1 MGSGAPRP
9 DEAEAGQHGQQR
21 NEESS
26 AWCNDKC
33 RLEVTAEGGQLGG
46 ENIKDPSEAL
56 LDIEVPTASVY
67 AANGDRPGSV
77 QHGLEGGKE
86 ASGQPSGLAGHR
98 LERVRCHRVSDHAPW
113 WCADFVAAWWIRCDS
128 SSSSCT
134 WVEQEGKK
142 LDVEIL
148 HWKASG
154 WQGEIASG
162 SKALTLEEVGNSAV
176 ATATAV
182 QAPGKVVALEDL
194 FQGEEETRPSSKV
207 VALEDLGSRH
217 EASQPRKVVALEDL
231 GQREMPP
238 QTKPASK
245 VVALED
251 IGSDSPPRRARKVVA
266 LEDLADGQAV
276 VRPSKVP
283 TFKEPE
289 PSGSQEASDESGES
303 GELVSAADLEEEAN
317 NAARIKLLLD
327 SWALANKVEDEADTQ
342 AKADSPED
350 EDSLE
355 IADETQNQAPKKSR
369 WAKMKDWG
377 MQRSMEF
384 KGRRSGEQASHS
396 MEDADQDKEE
406 TVQNLLGSN
415 VPATYGEMFE
425 FNATVMG
432 FGKHRWLREVNRSFH
447 DIVKNAGNSS
457 RLQEECEVLALRIC
471 KTVDGDVNLSMYR
484 SAMLAALRSMLPKT
498 WDPNHE
504 TVWNWLWESVESNL
518 RQILYKPRAWEPA
531 LLRLMS
537 LWSEEE
543 KVALRNEVYV
553 RFFQVAPQGQEF
565 FKQSDTRL
573 HFIATRAM
581 DMTSELLADPWE
593 MTEQISALGL
603 RHVGYGIPTHLIG
616 PFANA
621 FVEVLCE
628 AAPEE
633 HEAMEAFRWSV
644 VLVAKIL
651 VRVIEEG
658 ATIVMKA
665 INANSALQLRKA
677 VALAPRGERAQWLLR
692 IQVGTQQISP
702 LSWAIESGSLEA
714 ARAMIQDLLMI
725 RADRERYYFG
735 VDALFQAH
743 PDIVERLCA
752 DALQLLPALLDGLV
766 WRSKRAINGARRVNF
781 YVKHLVVNKDGAF
794 SAALK
799 AIADAKDV
807 KIISHQVVVQ
817 ISDTLWSG
825 VVRRQFTFSK
835 ISFLFSLVVFMLSQ
849 AILPKT
855 ETAEEF
861 NMRIAIF
868 SGRLINYAF
877 SMARLLV
884 FHLRR
889 IVKAFRTGAT
899 MKVGRVPIP
908 EYLKDED
915 AKLGF
920 ILLCMLVAMC
930 ASEPMFYCASD
941 IMTTGPSETCE
952 AANAVMPLYILFS
965 MGAMVLHWLLVI
977 NLSVF
982 ATKLAAFVLVC
993 REVLSEVG
1001 KFLVAIIFILITFSS
1016 AIATLR
1022 HEVAEFRTLPKAAN
1036 CLFATTVG
1044 IYEGDYREMMHQP
1057 ALLAPVLLF
1066 ITVSAIL
1073 LINLLIAQLNCSY
1086 DYVYGD
1092 MLGFARLARASLI
1105 VDSMAACPPAR
1116 FSRFVAGLRFDQLL
1130 EFDEGDVRWAWAE
1143 ASFVAEFLTC
1153 FDTMIDLDQGSPD
1166 MQWPEEELETDRYA
1180 RIAWRDH
1187 TYAAPASYDL
1197 TGDHHEYCWAPI
1209 REHLSVLA
1217 SQFQQLRPAQSTPKN
1232 AVVST
1237 VAEVMELSS
1246 VNALVSEHVRAEYAA
1261 SLAAYQWMLKGYRL
1275 ESVSQDSRDC
1285 LKGGSAILRN
1295 AADVFVEPMEADA
1308 MSPTLSGHTGF
1319 RLRRS
1324 GDDLQIRYERTSVPT
1339 SDLAVLCNGSGEV
1352 GHGEA
1357 EEDAAKIYAEGTIL
1371 GRLLFD
1377 APGLKLIAAVGGWG
1391 GEGLVVAMGYDDVLL
1406 RVPLDLEVP
1415 NDVTLRTLQHLLSK
1429 QLEEAGLQ
1437 ALRPPSALFLALNGH
1452 LCVDPK
1458 AQPLRNL
1465 VPGSVVS
1472 LVEDMGEAQEVAR
1485 LGLCLNAVQL
1495 LQVQYPT
1502 FSPPGQQ
1509 GHQKKMPEEVLR
1521 EKRQRLYKTQPCA
1534 NYAAGHCTFGH
1545 KCHFAH
1551 GEHELRLPGKV
1562 EGSPST
1568 SISSWNLE
1576 RNDGSWEERSQWPE
1590 SWKWGDAATSGWRR
1604 GEQEWQQDW
1613 QDGADW
1619 SWSASGWDGWSEAR
1633 GWKRE
1638 GWQSDWQDGQDGQWE
1653 SDAGAGSDAGT
1664 VRNVGQAAVNASA
1677 TTETKNL
1684 AEVRHL
1690 RFPHHWSVLNAAGID
1705 AGVAG
1710 RASQSRAPE
1719 LAERDFG
1726 QVSLSKTA
1734 PSAGDRPEVGLDEH
1748 SATGDMTRRAVHNPV
1763 GPSFATDSPT
1773 ALEGSFAQRSAESM
1787 LEPSRAL
1794 AGLYANGS
1802 LQHTVVIPAVQY
1814 VQHYAWTA
1822 PSAAAPAIPVVS
1834 APSLPLAGAP
1844 AANVAHAT
1852 VAVSLPKSIA
1862 PTAAAQAPPR
1872 SRLSLM
1878 DIFPGSLQRLLL
1890 NSTQVVCAPATPNME
1905 FYGQGAAYVGQGRM
1919 QAMPQ
1924 QVQAQLA
1931 AQQQPANDEDVAR
1944 LVQDLQKGDERE
1956 TALLEL
1962 SKRRE
1967 SLQDLAPILWHSFGT
1982 IVALIQE
1989 IVQIYPQL
1997 AQPPTLTATA
2007 SNRVCNSLA
2016 LLQCVASHPETRPLF
2031 LKAQIPLLL
2040 YPFLNTSSAERP
2052 FEYLRLTSLGVIGA
2066 LVKVDDQDV
2075 IVFLLNTEIIPLC
2088 LRIMESGSEL
2098 SKTVATFIVQK
2109 LLLDE
2114 SAA

>member
-1 MGSGAPRP
+1 M
-9 DEAEAGQHGQQR
+9 
-21 NEESS
+21 
-26 AWCNDKC
+26 
-33 RLEVTAEGGQLGG
+33 
-46 ENIKDPSEAL
+46 
-56 LDIEVPTASVY
+56 
-67 AANGDRPGSV
+67 RPGSEYTAAELARHASSESLWV
-77 QHGLEGGKE
+77 VIDSNVYDVTEFRTMHPGGAQILLQHGGSDATVPAQAAHGSSKKARSLMSRYCIGRLADGEV
-86 ASGQPSGLAGHR
+86 AS
-98 LERVRCHRVSDHAPW
+98 D
-113 WCADFVAAWWIRCDS
+113 
-128 SSSSCT
+128 
-134 WVEQEGKK
+134 
-142 LDVEIL
+142 
-148 HWKASG
+148 
-154 WQGEIASG
+154 
-162 SKALTLEEVGNSAV
+162 SKALTLEELGNSAV
-176 ATATAV
+176 ATAPAV

-194 FQGEEETRPSSKV
+194 FQGEEETRLSGKV
-207 VALEDLGSRH
+207 VALEDLGNRH
-217 EASQPRKVVALEDL
+217 QASQPRKVVALEDL

-251 IGSDSPPRRARKVVA
+251 IGSDSPPRSARKVVA

-283 TFKEPE
+283 TFKEPTS
-289 PSGSQEASDESGES
+289 SGSQEASDEGGES

-327 SWALANKVEDEADTQ
+327 SWALANKVEDEADTH

-396 MEDADQDKEE
+396 MEETDQDKEE

-518 RQILYKPRAWEPA
+518 RKVLYKPRAWEPA

-633 HEAMEAFRWSV
+633 HEALEAFRWSV

-714 ARAMIQDLLMI
+714 ARAMIQDLLTI

-781 YVKHLVVNKDGAF
+781 YMKHLVVTKDGAF

-930 ASEPMFYCASD
+930 ASEPMFYCAPD

-1001 KFLVAIIFILITFSS
+1001 KFMVAIIFILITFGS

-1116 FSRFVAGLRFDQLL
+1116 FSRFVAGLRFEQLL
-1130 EFDEGDVRWAWAE
+1130 EFDEGDVGLGGGIQIREPANLNPT
-1143 ASFVAEFLTC
+1143 SDDIILRFGGTS
-1153 FDTMIDLDQGSPD
+1153 SPD

-1180 RIAWRDH
+1180 RIKFLLAQLNKKPDKHR
-1187 TYAAPASYDL
+1187 
-1197 TGDHHEYCWAPI
+1197 TGA
-1209 REHLSVLA
+1209 
-1217 SQFQQLRPAQSTPKN
+1217 
-1232 AVVST
+1232 
-1237 VAEVMELSS
+1237 
-1246 VNALVSEHVRAEYAA
+1246 
-1261 SLAAYQWMLKGYRL
+1261 
-1275 ESVSQDSRDC
+1275 DS
-1285 LKGGSAILRN
+1285 
-1295 AADVFVEPMEADA
+1295 
-1308 MSPTLSGHTGF
+1308 
-1319 RLRRS
+1319 
-1324 GDDLQIRYERTSVPT
+1324 
-1339 SDLAVLCNGSGEV
+1339 
-1352 GHGEA
+1352 
-1357 EEDAAKIYAEGTIL
+1357 
-1371 GRLLFD
+1371 
-1377 APGLKLIAAVGGWG
+1377 
-1391 GEGLVVAMGYDDVLL
+1391 
-1406 RVPLDLEVP
+1406 
-1415 NDVTLRTLQHLLSK
+1415 
-1429 QLEEAGLQ
+1429 
-1437 ALRPPSALFLALNGH
+1437 
-1452 LCVDPK
+1452 
-1458 AQPLRNL
+1458 
-1465 VPGSVVS
+1465 
-1472 LVEDMGEAQEVAR
+1472 
-1485 LGLCLNAVQL
+1485 
-1495 LQVQYPT
+1495 
-1502 FSPPGQQ
+1502 
-1509 GHQKKMPEEVLR
+1509 
-1521 EKRQRLYKTQPCA
+1521 
-1534 NYAAGHCTFGH
+1534 
-1545 KCHFAH
+1545 
-1551 GEHELRLPGKV
+1551 
-1562 EGSPST
+1562 
-1568 SISSWNLE
+1568 
-1576 RNDGSWEERSQWPE
+1576 
-1590 SWKWGDAATSGWRR
+1590 ATSGGFTDSR
-1604 GEQEWQQDW
+1604 QD
-1613 QDGADW
+1613 AAAEE
-1619 SWSASGWDGWSEAR
+1619 SSAS
-1633 GWKRE
+1633 
-1638 GWQSDWQDGQDGQWE
+1638 
-1653 SDAGAGSDAGT
+1653 
-1664 VRNVGQAAVNASA
+1664 SA
-1677 TTETKNL
+1677 
-1684 AEVRHL
+1684 
-1690 RFPHHWSVLNAAGID
+1690 
-1705 AGVAG
+1705 
-1710 RASQSRAPE
+1710 
-1719 LAERDFG
+1719 
-1726 QVSLSKTA
+1726 
-1734 PSAGDRPEVGLDEH
+1734 
-1748 SATGDMTRRAVHNPV
+1748 
-1763 GPSFATDSPT
+1763 
-1773 ALEGSFAQRSAESM
+1773 
-1787 LEPSRAL
+1787 
-1794 AGLYANGS
+1794 
-1802 LQHTVVIPAVQY
+1802 
-1814 VQHYAWTA
+1814 
-1822 PSAAAPAIPVVS
+1822 
-1834 APSLPLAGAP
+1834 
-1844 AANVAHAT
+1844 
-1852 VAVSLPKSIA
+1852 
-1862 PTAAAQAPPR
+1862 
-1872 SRLSLM
+1872 
-1878 DIFPGSLQRLLL
+1878 
-1890 NSTQVVCAPATPNME
+1890 
-1905 FYGQGAAYVGQGRM
+1905 
-1919 QAMPQ
+1919 
-1924 QVQAQLA
+1924 
-1931 AQQQPANDEDVAR
+1931 
-1944 LVQDLQKGDERE
+1944 
-1956 TALLEL
+1956 
-1962 SKRRE
+1962 
-1967 SLQDLAPILWHSFGT
+1967 
-1982 IVALIQE
+1982 
-1989 IVQIYPQL
+1989 
-1997 AQPPTLTATA
+1997 
-2007 SNRVCNSLA
+2007 
-2016 LLQCVASHPETRPLF
+2016 
-2031 LKAQIPLLL
+2031 
-2040 YPFLNTSSAERP
+2040 
-2052 FEYLRLTSLGVIGA
+2052 
-2066 LVKVDDQDV
+2066 
-2075 IVFLLNTEIIPLC
+2075 
-2088 LRIMESGSEL
+2088 
-2098 SKTVATFIVQK
+2098 
-2109 LLLDE
+2109 
-2114 SAA
+2114 

>member
-9 DEAEAGQHGQQR
+9 DEAEAGQHGQQQQL
-21 NEESS
+21 EESS

-33 RLEVTAEGGQLGG
+33 QLEVTAEGSQLRG
-46 ENIKDPSEAL
+46 ETNLGDSSAAVLEA
-56 LDIEVPTASVY
+56 PTASLPGLQGVR
-67 AANGDRPGSV
+67 AANGDRPGSARN
-77 QHGLEGGKE
+77 GLEGPDLESRSVALARCIALPFVRLRIAVCMPMTFVRPG
-86 ASGQPSGLAGHR
+86 SMQPFVFQVIDSNVYDVTEFRTMHPGGAQILLQHGGSDATVPAQAAHGSSKKARSLMSRYCIGRLA
-98 LERVRCHRVSDHAPW
+98 D
-113 WCADFVAAWWIRCDS
+113 
-128 SSSSCT
+128 
-134 WVEQEGKK
+134 
-142 LDVEIL
+142 
-148 HWKASG
+148 
-154 WQGEIASG
+154 GEIASG
-162 SKALTLEEVGNSAV
+162 NKALTPEELGNSAV
-176 ATATAV
+176 ATAPAV

-207 VALEDLGSRH
+207 VALEDLGNSH
-217 EASQPRKVVALEDL
+217 QASKPRKVVALEDL
-231 GQREMPP
+231 GQQREMPP
-238 QTKPASK
+238 QPKPASK

-251 IGSDSPPRRARKVVA
+251 IGSDSPPRSARKVVA

-283 TFKEPE
+283 TFKEPTS
-289 PSGSQEASDESGES
+289 SGSQEASDEGGES

-327 SWALANKVEDEADTQ
+327 SWALANKVEDEVDTQ

-396 MEDADQDKEE
+396 MEDADQEKEE

-504 TVWNWLWESVESNL
+504 TVWNWLWESVEVESNL

-537 LWSEEE
+537 LWSEDE
-543 KVALRNEVYV
+543 KIALRNEVYV

-633 HEAMEAFRWSV
+633 HEALEAFRWSV

-714 ARAMIQDLLMI
+714 ARAMIQDLLTI

-743 PDIVERLCA
+743 GDIVERLCA

-781 YVKHLVVNKDGAF
+781 YMKHLVVNKDGAF

-930 ASEPMFYCASD
+930 ASEPMFYCAPD

-952 AANAVMPLYILFS
+952 AASAVMPLYILFS

-1001 KFLVAIIFILITFSS
+1001 KFMVAIIFILITFSS

-1130 EFDEGDVRWAWAE
+1130 EFDEGGLGRRHPDSLRPEVIRSASVWHSISHWQGAAFDCFDGVTSKSAWIFVDGAWQDFKVRHT
-1143 ASFVAEFLTC
+1143 AEF
-1153 FDTMIDLDQGSPD
+1153 S
-1166 MQWPEEELETDRYA
+1166 
-1180 RIAWRDH
+1180 
-1187 TYAAPASYDL
+1187 
-1197 TGDHHEYCWAPI
+1197 
-1209 REHLSVLA
+1209 
-1217 SQFQQLRPAQSTPKN
+1217 
-1232 AVVST
+1232 
-1237 VAEVMELSS
+1237 
-1246 VNALVSEHVRAEYAA
+1246 
-1261 SLAAYQWMLKGYRL
+1261 
-1275 ESVSQDSRDC
+1275 
-1285 LKGGSAILRN
+1285 
-1295 AADVFVEPMEADA
+1295 EPMA
-1308 MSPTLSGHTGF
+1308 H
-1319 RLRRS
+1319 
-1324 GDDLQIRYERTSVPT
+1324 
-1339 SDLAVLCNGSGEV
+1339 GEV
-1352 GHGEA
+1352 GPGEA
-1357 EEDAAKIYAEGTIL
+1357 EE
-1371 GRLLFD
+1371 
-1377 APGLKLIAAVGGWG
+1377 
-1391 GEGLVVAMGYDDVLL
+1391 DVLL

-1415 NDVTLRTLQHLLSK
+1415 SDVTLRTLQHLLSQ

-1472 LVEDMGEAQEVAR
+1472 LVEDLGEAQEVAR

-1502 FSPPGQQ
+1502 FAPPGQQ
-1509 GHQKKMPEEVLR
+1509 GHQRKMPEEVLR

-1534 NYAAGHCTFGH
+1534 NYAAEDIALLAASATSHMENMSCVFLA
-1545 KCHFAH
+1545 KLKAALAH
-1551 GEHELRLPGKV
+1551 RSPAGIKKKATDPGKRGANGQRSP
-1562 EGSPST
+1562 GSGETLPLAAPAGGGGVSRTGSRTGKIEPKAIGLGPQMAGTGAARRRETGGKIPAGDGRTGKIVKMASGSATLMPWRLEAILALSEMWGRST
-1568 SISSWNLE
+1568 VVRQMLRVFSGPTEARNLE
-1576 RNDGSWEERSQWPE
+1576 
-1590 SWKWGDAATSGWRR
+1590 AM
-1604 GEQEWQQDW
+1604 
-1613 QDGADW
+1613 W
-1619 SWSASGWDGWSEAR
+1619 SINFKDKLETC
-1633 GWKRE
+1633 E
-1638 GWQSDWQDGQDGQWE
+1638 
-1653 SDAGAGSDAGT
+1653 
-1664 VRNVGQAAVNASA
+1664 AVNA
-1677 TTETKNL
+1677 TTSLTGTKSKNL
-1684 AEVRHL
+1684 AEVVLEACPGKGKGLYWCGAR
-1690 RFPHHWSVLNAAGID
+1690 SVQQKTGEMAGID

-1710 RASQSRAPE
+1710 GQYWSE
-1719 LAERDFG
+1719 L
-1726 QVSLSKTA
+1726 
-1734 PSAGDRPEVGLDEH
+1734 
-1748 SATGDMTRRAVHNPV
+1748 
-1763 GPSFATDSPT
+1763 
-1773 ALEGSFAQRSAESM
+1773 
-1787 LEPSRAL
+1787 
-1794 AGLYANGS
+1794 
-1802 LQHTVVIPAVQY
+1802 
-1814 VQHYAWTA
+1814 
-1822 PSAAAPAIPVVS
+1822 
-1834 APSLPLAGAP
+1834 
-1844 AANVAHAT
+1844 
-1852 VAVSLPKSIA
+1852 
-1862 PTAAAQAPPR
+1862 
-1872 SRLSLM
+1872 
-1878 DIFPGSLQRLLL
+1878 
-1890 NSTQVVCAPATPNME
+1890 
-1905 FYGQGAAYVGQGRM
+1905 
-1919 QAMPQ
+1919 
-1924 QVQAQLA
+1924 
-1931 AQQQPANDEDVAR
+1931 
-1944 LVQDLQKGDERE
+1944 
-1956 TALLEL
+1956 
-1962 SKRRE
+1962 
-1967 SLQDLAPILWHSFGT
+1967 
-1982 IVALIQE
+1982 
-1989 IVQIYPQL
+1989 
-1997 AQPPTLTATA
+1997 
-2007 SNRVCNSLA
+2007 
-2016 LLQCVASHPETRPLF
+2016 
-2031 LKAQIPLLL
+2031 
-2040 YPFLNTSSAERP
+2040 SSAERGTECQNSGSGRSP
-2052 FEYLRLTSLGVIGA
+2052 SPRRLRPQQAIPRQSLGCFVLG
-2066 LVKVDDQDV
+2066 L
-2075 IVFLLNTEIIPLC
+2075 
-2088 LRIMESGSEL
+2088 ES
-2098 SKTVATFIVQK
+2098 
-2109 LLLDE
+2109 
-2114 SAA
+2114 SAAGSIAPIPEPEPWPEPRAEPRAEPPAATEPRPEAPLESRKGKEK